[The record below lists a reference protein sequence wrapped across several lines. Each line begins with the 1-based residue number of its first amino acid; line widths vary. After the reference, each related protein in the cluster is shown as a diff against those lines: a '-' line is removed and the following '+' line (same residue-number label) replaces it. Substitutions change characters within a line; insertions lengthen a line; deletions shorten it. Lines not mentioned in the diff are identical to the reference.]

1 MYAFIPRSRP
11 ARVEPAW
18 NAAASARRNGE
29 KGDSREQIKTA
40 RKETKETRLK
50 AIDFYNN
57 LLQA

>member
-1 MYAFIPRSRP
+1 LERGRLGAPER
-11 ARVEPAW
+11 
-18 NAAASARRNGE
+18 E